1 MTDGQAT
8 RLAGRDEISRLVAE
22 AKVDEIATG
31 LGIHRDTER
40 FAMGMRL
47 DVTTDI
53 HNPSGYWPVTMHNI
67 SDGGFAFWSRKQLRK
82 HAEIWVRE
90 FSCDDSQPWVFAHV
104 EHCTVGILGYL
115 VGGKFEQMAAP

>member
-1 MTDGQAT
+1 MTNGNTT
-8 RLAGRDEISRLVAE
+8 RLAGRTEISRLVAE
-22 AKVDEIATG
+22 AKVEEIATG
-31 LGIHRDTER
+31 LGSQRDTER

-53 HNPSGYWPVTMHNI
+53 CNPSGHWPVTMHNI
-67 SDGGFAFWSRKQLRK
+67 SDGGFAFWSRKQLRN

-90 FSCDDSQPWVFAHV
+90 FSSDDSMPWVLARV

-115 VGGKFEQMAAP
+115 VGGKFEH